1 MNTPLTG
8 KQIEEVLG
16 KFEPMLYSK
25 LSEYDTIEELL
36 PNVYSWRVI
45 LLETKAYIGHWTS
58 IIRLPE
64 DKYYYFNSY
73 GDSFKKDLNLIPRMV
88 RKILGEDVNYLDI
101 LLKDKSV
108 TWNKVKYQGK
118 TSQVCGRYVM
128 LCIDLICNMKRPVSE
143 FHSLLVK
150 TKRDLKLK
158 SFDEAIVK
166 LTDRVEASY

>member
-45 LLETKAYIGHWTS
+45 LLETKAYTGHWTN
-58 IIRLPE
+58 IIRLPD

-166 LTDRVEASY
+166 LTDRVEATY